1 MISLHKCLKKLE
13 ISTLAAQ
20 GDLNAAKASKRI
32 SLLQFNAVLKALRV
46 RPGTSRAH
54 NKLCFQTA
62 NVCTFHAGRA
72 WTGRTMACT
81 VRRIK
86 MPARRRPCA
95 PCTRQHANTARK
107 WRMMSRALCS
117 HPPPPL
123 SPRPPRQCV
132 CFAPVCPSRL
142 SHHPILRLPPTFPFY
157 SPSPPVIQSHTAPY
171 LLRGEGFPL
180 PLLPSSP
187 LPPNAV
193 CLFARLPFWL
203 PVASQPQ
210 SHLSSMSLAL
220 SHI

>member
-13 ISTLAAQ
+13 ISALAAQ

-32 SLLQFNAVLKALRV
+32 PLLQFNAVLKALRV

-62 NVCTFHAGRA
+62 NVCTFHSGRA
-72 WTGRTMACT
+72 RTGRTMACT

-95 PCTRQHANTARK
+95 PCMRQHANTARK
-107 WRMMSRALCS
+107 WRMMSRTLCS
-117 HPPPPL
+117 HPPVPPSL
-123 SPRPPRQCV
+123 LASVCV
-132 CFAPVCPSRL
+132 LRSCLPLP
-142 SHHPILRLPPTFPFY
+142 SHHPFLRLPPTFPFY

-180 PLLPSSP
+180 PFLPSSP
-187 LPPNAV
+187 LPPDAM

-203 PVASQPQ
+203 PVTSQPR
-210 SHLSSMSLAL
+210 SHLSSVSLAL